1 MTTKAARTHGVEP
14 EKKLQPE
21 QILGLIEDWLS
32 NAGAVEF
39 SLRSAAKAAGINPM
53 ALLRH
58 FGGRDGL
65 LEALVRHRI
74 QRDLNTLRSH
84 IGTLG
89 SISEVLRSAS
99 QRAKLPSVQR
109 ARLLLHITSL
119 SQTAKAPASWCADVY
134 TQLVHDIGALIEADG
149 VQRKKALEIAH
160 FLAESGIGYVAVYSM
175 TENRE
180 ALQANYRTLH
190 ECALSL
196 IERARHST

>member
-1 MTTKAARTHGVEP
+1 MTRKAAGNHAVER
-14 EKKLQPE
+14 ERNLQTD

-32 NAGAVEF
+32 QAGAVEF

-74 QRDLNTLRSH
+74 QQDLSTLRSH

-109 ARLLLHITSL
+109 ARLLLHISSL
-119 SQTAKAPASWCADVY
+119 SQTAKGPGSWCAAVY
-134 TQLVHDIGALIEADG
+134 TEFVNDIGALIEADG
-149 VQRKKALEIAH
+149 VQKKKALDIAH
-160 FLAESGIGYVAVYSM
+160 FLAESAIGYVAVYSM
-175 TENRE
+175 TENRD

-190 ECALSL
+190 KCALDL
-196 IERARHST
+196 IESARRPT